1 MKSSKATVCL
11 SPGFDNGTPG
21 MSFRMSFRYN
31 RVRGLRQSE
40 LVRWNHS
47 RSVPSDVRFHLILRI
62 ILLLILLLLSVV
74 VAVSSYAS
82 SVDEEYTARAAFRVV
97 VVVVVVQY

>member
-1 MKSSKATVCL
+1 M
-11 SPGFDNGTPG
+11 
-21 MSFRMSFRYN
+21 
-31 RVRGLRQSE
+31 RQSQ

-62 ILLLILLLLSVV
+62 ILLLILLLLLSVV

-97 VVVVVVQY
+97 TVVQY